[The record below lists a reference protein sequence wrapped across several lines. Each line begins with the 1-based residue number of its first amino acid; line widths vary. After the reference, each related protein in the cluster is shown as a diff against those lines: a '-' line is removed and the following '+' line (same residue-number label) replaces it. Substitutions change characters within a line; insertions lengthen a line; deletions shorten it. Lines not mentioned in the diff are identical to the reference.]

1 MRELRGGLVYFA
13 LVFGAGFLLGSARV
27 ILLVPTLGVRM
38 AELLEMPI
46 MLLVIVLAARLVNRK
61 FLGGLRIVG
70 RLFAGLIALALL
82 VTAEL
87 LLAVAL
93 TGASIASYVA
103 SRDPVSGSVYV
114 VMLVLFALMPAML
127 GGNRRVS

>member
-1 MRELRGGLVYFA
+1 MRELRGGLVYFV

-27 ILLVPTLGVRM
+27 LLLVPTLGVRM

-61 FLGGLRIVG
+61 FLEGLRIAR
-70 RLFAGLIALALL
+70 RLCAGLIALALL

-103 SRDPVSGSVYV
+103 SRDPVSGSVYL
-114 VMLVLFALMPAML
+114 VMLMLFALMPAML
-127 GGNRRVS
+127 RRG